1 MHSCSDNDIDPYI
14 DIDIIHILIL
24 ILIMIHFFIICF
36 FMTILV
42 IYKFSNLSLGK
53 HLWSILLHHKR
64 FLIKVNEV
72 VYSGCSYKVLCLF
85 AV

>member
-1 MHSCSDNDIDPYI
+1 MHSCSDNDIDP
-14 DIDIIHILIL
+14 
-24 ILIMIHFFIICF
+24 FFLIICF
-36 FMTILV
+36 FLKILV
-42 IYKFSNLSLGK
+42 IYKFSNFSLGK

-64 FLIKVNEV
+64 LLIKVNEV